1 MGAGETGNAEEDRL
15 EAWTWMVEDPE
26 HLPRVFLKRREQS
39 TCIQCCL
46 GVQLRKYKKTSR
58 LPIRGFLMITANMC

>member
-1 MGAGETGNAEEDRL
+1 MVGEGTGNAEEDRL

-39 TCIQCCL
+39 TCIQCHL
-46 GVQLRKYKKTSR
+46 GV
-58 LPIRGFLMITANMC
+58 